1 MWRKV
6 NDIPLS
12 QLMAP
17 RTARLCCWF
26 PRVGTIFIAL
36 SDFQKMGY
44 LIIDLPKGSSASLLS
59 SIIFGGATSMQSVDF
74 NSDMGESFGPWT
86 IGDGVD
92 AELMAYISSANIA
105 TGFHA
110 GDPGTMRR
118 TVERAKQLGVAIGAH
133 PGFRDLVGFGRRH
146 LNAPPQELVDDILY
160 QLGALRE
167 IARAQGVALQHIKP
181 HGALYMHL
189 ARDEDAARL
198 LVQNLQIIEPTLLL
212 YCMPNSVIWRI
223 AKELGQPVVR
233 EFYADREYDMTGSIV
248 FTRNVRALDPATVA
262 ARVLRACQTGLVRT
276 VEGEDLFIEFDSICL
291 HSDTPGALELV
302 EATREA
308 LDLAGIDVRTA
319 E

>member
-1 MWRKV
+1 
-6 NDIPLS
+6 
-12 QLMAP
+12 
-17 RTARLCCWF
+17 
-26 PRVGTIFIAL
+26 
-36 SDFQKMGY
+36 
-44 LIIDLPKGSSASLLS
+44 
-59 SIIFGGATSMQSVDF
+59 MQAVDF
-74 NSDMGESFGPWT
+74 NSDMGEGFGPWT

-146 LNAPPQELVDDILY
+146 INAPAQELVDDMLY

-167 IARAQGVALQHIKP
+167 IARAQGMTLQHIKP

-189 ARDEDAARL
+189 ARDEEAGAA
-198 LVQNLQIIEPTLLL
+198 VG
-212 YCMPNSVIWRI
+212 
-223 AKELGQPVVR
+223 AKPANHRTHAVAVLHAQLGDLARWPR
-233 EFYADREYDMTGSIV
+233 SWGNRWCAEFYADRE
-248 FTRNVRALDPATVA
+248 VRSERLHRVYSHCARAGPATVA

-308 LDLAGIDVRTA
+308 LDQAGITVKTP